1 MNTQAITPDHLS
13 LWDLTMD
20 GGYLMIPL
28 AILLLVSIYVFVERY
43 ITIRKASKTDD
54 TFMKRIR
61 EYVKEGDVDS
71 ARNLC
76 KKTNTPSARLILKGV
91 DRIGRPVNDVQT
103 AIENTGNL
111 EVTALGK
118 GFSWLS
124 TTAAVAP
131 MIGFLGTVTGMIEAF
146 FALAKS
152 GTAANITVLSSGI
165 YQALVTTVAG
175 LVVGILALF
184 AYNFLVSRVNR
195 IMNDMEGKTMEFMDL
210 LNEPAF

>member
-1 MNTQAITPDHLS
+1 MNPTSTPDTLS

-28 AILLLVSIYVFVERY
+28 ALLMLVSIYIFFERL
-43 ITIRKASKTDD
+43 ITLHKASHRDD
-54 TFMKRIR
+54 TFMRRIR
-61 EYVKEGDVDS
+61 EHVHEGDVES
-71 ARNLC
+71 ASNLC
-76 KKTNTPSARLILKGV
+76 KKTDTPYARLISKGLT
-91 DRIGRPVNDVQT
+91 RIGRPMNDVLV

-111 EVTALGK
+111 EVATLGK
-118 GFSWLS
+118 GLTWLS
-124 TTAAVAP
+124 TTAAGAP
-131 MIGFLGTVTGMIEAF
+131 MLGFLGTVVGMIEAF

-152 GTAANITVLSSGI
+152 GVSANITVLSSGI

-184 AYNFLVSRVNR
+184 AYNYLTSRINR

-210 LNEPAF
+210 LNEPSC

>member
-1 MNTQAITPDHLS
+1 MPTVTTPDHLS

-28 AILLLVSIYVFVERY
+28 ALLLLVSIYIFVERA
-43 ITIRKASKTDD
+43 IALHKASRPDP

-61 EYVKEGDVDS
+61 EYVKEGDIES
-71 ARNLC
+71 ARKLC
-76 KKTNTPSARLILKGV
+76 RKTDTPYARLILKGV
-91 DRIGRPVNDVQT
+91 DRIGYPVSDVQA

-111 EVTALGK
+111 EVARLGR
-118 GFSWLS
+118 GFTWLS
-124 TTAAVAP
+124 TTAAGAP
-131 MIGFLGTVTGMIEAF
+131 MIGFLGTVTGMIMAF

-152 GTAANITVLSSGI
+152 GSAANITVLSSGI

-184 AYNFLVSRVNR
+184 AYNYLTSRVNR
-195 IMNDMEGKTMEFMDL
+195 IMNDMEGKTLEFMDL
-210 LNEPAF
+210 LNEPAS